1 MDTAPATLE
10 ARPRPSR
17 SAGSPLVT
25 WYLLRL
31 LGRPLLATLLV
42 VLPALLLERLL
53 RLFDLVATS
62 AGAVGPV
69 IELVLFL
76 VPHYV
81 GLALP
86 AAFFVSIFTV
96 VTQLSE
102 HHELDALQ
110 GSGLSLACLSRPFLA
125 VGVVLTLMG
134 LVLHGYMQPLGRYNY
149 RAAFNAVT
157 HAGWNAKV
165 GAGDFIRLGS
175 RLTVTADAVDTRTG
189 QLNGVFLEQRRPD
202 GTEVTTTAQRG
213 WLVRQPDAGT
223 LVLQLEAG
231 SQITVSPGGE
241 VNTLQFGDSSVTRP
255 FSLAIPAF
263 RSRGDDEREMT
274 LDELWTATGGPPRTP
289 TGGGEPIPHR
299 RLVGEL
305 HGRLV
310 RSFSFALLPLLAVPM
325 GLGAKRT
332 RRWQGVA
339 LSALILVIYHHG
351 VQLAESLGD
360 IGLIDPRP
368 ALWGLFAAF
377 AVFAALAFRHANRN
391 SYEGPFDGVLDRL
404 EGVTAA
410 IGARLSR
417 RRPAASDPQAGAM
430 RP

>member
-1 MDTAPATLE
+1 MDTVPATLE
-10 ARPRPSR
+10 ARPRAAR
-17 SAGSPLVT
+17 GAGSPLVT
-25 WYLLRL
+25 RYLLRQ

-53 RLFDLVATS
+53 RLFDLVAS
-62 AGAVGPV
+62 NAGAVGPV

-96 VTQLSE
+96 ITQLSE
-102 HHELDALQ
+102 YHELDALQ
-110 GSGLSLACLSRPFLA
+110 GTGMSLARLARPFLA
-125 VGVVLTLMG
+125 VGVVLTLLG
-134 LVLHGYMQPLGRYNY
+134 LLLHGYMQPLGRYNY

-165 GAGDFIRLGS
+165 GAGDFIRLGN
-175 RLTVTADAVDTRTG
+175 RLTVTADAVDARTG
-189 QLNGVFLEQRRPD
+189 QLTGVFIEQQRAD
-202 GTEVTTTAQRG
+202 GTEVTTTARRG
-213 WLVRQPDAGT
+213 WLVRQPDEGT
-223 LVLQLEAG
+223 LVLQLEGG
-231 SQITVSPGGE
+231 SQIEVSPEGE
-241 VNTLQFGDSSVTRP
+241 VNTLQFSDSSVTRP
-255 FSLAIPAF
+255 FSLAIPPF

-274 LDELWTATGGPPRTP
+274 LDELWTATAGPPRTP
-289 TGGGEPIPHR
+289 SGGGEPIPHR

-377 AVFAALAFRHANRN
+377 GLFSLLAFRHANRN
-391 SYEGPFDGVLDRL
+391 PYEGPFDVVLERL
-404 EGVTAA
+404 EGMTAA
-410 IGARLSR
+410 IGARLPR
-417 RRPAASDPQAGAM
+417 RRRRAAEVSTEAT

>member
-1 MDTAPATLE
+1 M
-10 ARPRPSR
+10 
-17 SAGSPLVT
+17 
-25 WYLLRL
+25 
-31 LGRPLLATLLV
+31 
-42 VLPALLLERLL
+42 
-53 RLFDLVATS
+53 
-62 AGAVGPV
+62 
-69 IELVLFL
+69 
-76 VPHYV
+76 
-81 GLALP
+81 
-86 AAFFVSIFTV
+86 
-96 VTQLSE
+96 
-102 HHELDALQ
+102 
-110 GSGLSLACLSRPFLA
+110 
-125 VGVVLTLMG
+125 
-134 LVLHGYMQPLGRYNY
+134 
-149 RAAFNAVT
+149 
-157 HAGWNAKV
+157 
-165 GAGDFIRLGS
+165 
-175 RLTVTADAVDTRTG
+175 
-189 QLNGVFLEQRRPD
+189 
-202 GTEVTTTAQRG
+202 
-213 WLVRQPDAGT
+213 
-223 LVLQLEAG
+223 
-231 SQITVSPGGE
+231 
-241 VNTLQFGDSSVTRP
+241 NTLKFGDSSVTRP

-274 LDELWTATGGPPRTP
+274 LDELWPATGRPPRTP

-310 RSFSFALLPLLAVPM
+310 RSLSFALLPLLAVPM